1 MFDAKMKL
9 LRKVLKLLYILITE
23 LYVCS
28 CFFTCKPPF
37 IYRHSQS
44 ETRRHRLSLLE
55 RIAPTRSSEFV
66 LAKTKESFKL
76 SDLYLLETKLEALA
90 RNLTE
95 PERIGVDF
103 NTGSYLVQV
112 HRHFIKK
119 YNNTSSLDRYDWIAT
134 DIIASGSSGQDLV
147 DDIIE
152 RCRCNTLSI
161 PNLDDFTL
169 DYICMG
175 YMKEKDF
182 TSKHLI
188 SRVSQCIPSFAAL
201 NSKTAKHQLV
211 LIETPGRLYLAQR
224 EHGVEVKVNTVVKRW
239 PGRTFQYPSA
249 INPSVALIIVDL
261 LYDLTLRGTCRE
273 SSRDGQEIK
282 MLDPTCGSGTFLAFA
297 LAKGMHVVG
306 YDIKDKCVSGTRQN
320 LVYLFGNDMVSNKS
334 EVLVGDFSSSD
345 EYGKPDSYKYD
356 CAVTNLPWGQN
367 TEIKNKDDNMV
378 RSI

>member
-1 MFDAKMKL
+1 MKQHSSVPYLQAYQVSKVFDAKMKI

-44 ETRRHRLSLLE
+44 EARRHRLSLLE

-152 RCRCNTLSI
+152 RCRCNTLSF

-169 DYICMG
+169 DYICM
-175 YMKEKDF
+175 
-182 TSKHLI
+182 
-188 SRVSQCIPSFAAL
+188 
-201 NSKTAKHQLV
+201 
-211 LIETPGRLYLAQR
+211 
-224 EHGVEVKVNTVVKRW
+224 
-239 PGRTFQYPSA
+239 
-249 INPSVALIIVDL
+249 
-261 LYDLTLRGTCRE
+261 
-273 SSRDGQEIK
+273 
-282 MLDPTCGSGTFLAFA
+282 
-297 LAKGMHVVG
+297 
-306 YDIKDKCVSGTRQN
+306 
-320 LVYLFGNDMVSNKS
+320 
-334 EVLVGDFSSSD
+334 
-345 EYGKPDSYKYD
+345 
-356 CAVTNLPWGQN
+356 
-367 TEIKNKDDNMV
+367 
-378 RSI
+378 